1 MDGNEMNQ
9 LDDLLNGADSGT
21 DPEPPADNEGGDD
34 PKPNTEPNQGTDPNN
49 KEKDPEPTPPQL
61 SEDEKRRN
69 EAFARLRA
77 ENSQHKKL
85 LDRVAQK
92 YGADGID
99 QLQEKLDQ
107 EALDAEAKE
116 LKMSP
121 EAIKRMKA
129 LEEQNRQITE
139 RSRQQ
144 QIISKID
151 QVQKTFDLDQNQ
163 LKGFVEKLRDNRI
176 DILNT
181 GVPIDT
187 LYRAFNY
194 DDMVKTEIEKAKE
207 KWIEQTNKANN
218 SSGTMR
224 NKGKGNSSNHK
235 VNTMKELDDLLK
247 NI

>member
-1 MDGNEMNQ
+1 MNQ
-9 LDDLLNGADSGT
+9 LDDILNGADSGT
-21 DPEPPADNEGGDD
+21 DPEPPAGNEGGDD
-34 PKPNTEPNQGTDPNN
+34 NSQETNTEPNQGTDPNN

-77 ENSQHKKL
+77 ESSQYKKV
-85 LDRVAQK
+85 LDRVLKEKGVDSVEELQAQ
-92 YGADGID
+92 
-99 QLQEKLDQ
+99 LDQ
-107 EALDAEAKE
+107 EALNQEAKE

-151 QVQKTFDLDQNQ
+151 QVQKTFDLDQDQ
-163 LKGFVEKLRDNRI
+163 LRSFVETLRDNRI

-181 GVPIDT
+181 GVPTET

-194 DDMVKTEIEKAKE
+194 DDMVKAEIEKAKE
-207 KWIEQTNKANN
+207 QWIEQTNKANN
-218 SSGTMR
+218 SSGTL
-224 NKGKGNSSNHK
+224 KGQGKGGSSNHK
-235 VNTMKELDDLLK
+235 VNTVQELTNLLD